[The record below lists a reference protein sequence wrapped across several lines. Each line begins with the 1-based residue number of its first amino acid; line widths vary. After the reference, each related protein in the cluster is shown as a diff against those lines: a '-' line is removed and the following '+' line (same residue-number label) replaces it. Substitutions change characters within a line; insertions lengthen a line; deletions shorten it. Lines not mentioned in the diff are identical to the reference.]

1 MINLLRRYEESG
13 APAQRRQQLAAKKAK
28 EEKGIGSMY
37 HLDPQVGPSMKVAD
51 TYGWRV
57 EWDPRTQKRM
67 FVPFEE
73 STASSP
79 GTKIINLIL
88 HIFTLYKTRW
98 SNLFCCADAKEKG
111 IKKGSASSKKMKID
125 QLGSWI

>member
-28 EEKGIGSMY
+28 EEKGIGSTY
-37 HLDPQVGPSMKVAD
+37 HLDPQEGPSKKVAD

-57 EWDPRTQKRM
+57 ELDHRTQKRM
-67 FVPFEE
+67 FVPIEE

-79 GTKIINLIL
+79 GTK
-88 HIFTLYKTRW
+88 
-98 SNLFCCADAKEKG
+98 
-111 IKKGSASSKKMKID
+111 
-125 QLGSWI
+125 